1 MQDKLIIIV
10 MFWMIQFTLE
20 AQELND
26 MGTRSVVEL
35 ECVQM
40 KDGTFVSAVM
50 ERVQNIDRVLIYRSE
65 NLGRN
70 WTLIDSIQST
80 HDSLGDAYDPVLTV
94 TEDDKLFLVVMRR
107 NIHGTGI
114 LTMDLE
120 IYESVDLG
128 LNWSLVGNPH
138 KNDGIADYP
147 QIINDYNGN
156 LYLVYSHFQMVDND
170 LEGHVNYRE
179 STDNGRSWSI
189 AETFEIPSK
198 SPCGPDLSWT
208 SNGVLRMVFGD
219 NKQENIYITESLD
232 KGNSWAVLD
241 TISNNEENNICKPLG
256 DSGTSYFG
264 VLSHRPHMDHTKIN
278 YHFYDHSTLRWNS
291 SVIAN
296 GSYAEMYREDNGEIH
311 MIYNENNEGMF
322 QLNYTFS
329 LDSGNS
335 FSVPTV
341 LYQATYSSSR
351 LGEYQS
357 LIKGVDGYFYVVFCD
372 WSDDS
377 DVKVLRFAPFISTG
391 VEEVLEKEL
400 RLYPNPT
407 DSYLT
412 LDFKNS
418 KTVKKVSVFDLRGNL
433 KEVKIT
439 QENQLTLDLFGLQK
453 GSYLVRIQ
461 EGSLIKVEKVVK
473 L

>member
-1 MQDKLIIIV
+1 
-10 MFWMIQFTLE
+10 MFQFTLGG
-20 AQELND
+20 QELND

-70 WTLIDSIQST
+70 WTLIDSIQSANGG
-80 HDSLGDAYDPVLTV
+80 LGDAYDPVLTV

-147 QIINDYNGN
+147 QITNDYYGN
-156 LYLVYSHFQMVDND
+156 LYLVYSHFQMIDND
-170 LEGHVNYRE
+170 LEGHVDYRK
-179 STDNGRSWSI
+179 SMDNGRSWSI

-219 NKQENIYITESLD
+219 NKLENIYITESID
-232 KGNSWAVLD
+232 KGNSWGVLD
-241 TISNNEENNICKPLG
+241 TISNNEKNNICKPLG

-278 YHFYDHSTLRWNS
+278 YHFYDHSTLKWNS

-322 QLNYTFS
+322 QLKYTFS

-351 LGEYQS
+351 PGEYQS
-357 LIKGVDGYFYVVFCD
+357 LIKGVDDYFYVVFCD

-377 DVKVLRFAPFISTG
+377 DVKILRFAPFISTG

-418 KTVKKVSVFDLRGNL
+418 KTVKEVSVFDLSGNL

-439 QENQLTLDLFGLQK
+439 QKNQLILDLSGLSK